1 MNMLDSALSYISE
14 GFKVFPVRPDKK
26 PFTDHGFKDAT
37 QLQVTVKE
45 LWAKFPEAGIGMPT
59 DRLIVLDFDK
69 KNGGNASKKAIE
81 EKYGKLPA
89 TRTHRTGGGGL
100 HYLYS
105 NPNGTD
111 VRNAAAFGGYSG
123 LDIRANGGYIVMPP
137 SPHESGKCYEV
148 IDKSPI
154 APVPDWVMEI
164 IKTKAIPTVSATPGE
179 GQPIP
184 EGQRD
189 ATLTS
194 LAGTMRRKG
203 MTEAEILAAIQVT
216 NQTRCNPP
224 MPDKDIQRIAKS
236 VSRYQPGEVMAGT
249 PPNNPPGTLP
259 SPGYGG
265 KGVRGKG
272 GLGDYAQI
280 VTESVTKSLQ
290 NEQIVTENTVSLQS
304 VTKLTPPESNRYTSL
319 QNIDVG
325 HKADAIRDF
334 ILETEGSWFSYADL
348 DREMFINS
356 PEDKVL
362 RRVCINR
369 LLERGIIEKHPQLVH
384 TFRYVNKDTSELH
397 IKPSS
402 EVKPVKLWL
411 PFGLNQL
418 VNIYTGNIIM
428 IVGDPN
434 AGKTALLL
442 AIAKMNRD
450 LQKVNYFSSEMFDDE
465 LSIRTGNHEDMTIDE
480 WNKIKFRARA
490 NLFSHVVVPNEMNMI
505 DYMEI
510 NENVYMV
517 GQWIADIHVKHEQGV
532 TFIGLQKKRGADLGR
547 GQEFSLEKPRLYL
560 SLSPGKCK
568 IIKAKNWKHKDIN
581 PNDLECTYK
590 LIGGA
595 KIVDVSKW
603 YDTDGRFIDLPAGD
617 GDEPS
622 IAKF

>member
-1 MNMLDSALSYISE
+1 MTILEAALGYVNE
-14 GFKVFPVRPDKK
+14 GYKVFPVRPDKK

-236 VSRYQPGEVMAGT
+236 VSRYQPGEIG
-249 PPNNPPGTLP
+249 
-259 SPGYGG
+259 
-265 KGVRGKG
+265 
-272 GLGDYAQI
+272 
-280 VTESVTKSLQ
+280 
-290 NEQIVTENTVSLQS
+290 
-304 VTKLTPPESNRYTSL
+304 
-319 QNIDVG
+319 
-325 HKADAIRDF
+325 
-334 ILETEGSWFSYADL
+334 
-348 DREMFINS
+348 
-356 PEDKVL
+356 
-362 RRVCINR
+362 
-369 LLERGIIEKHPQLVH
+369 
-384 TFRYVNKDTSELH
+384 
-397 IKPSS
+397 
-402 EVKPVKLWL
+402 
-411 PFGLNQL
+411 
-418 VNIYTGNIIM
+418 
-428 IVGDPN
+428 
-434 AGKTALLL
+434 
-442 AIAKMNRD
+442 
-450 LQKVNYFSSEMFDDE
+450 
-465 LSIRTGNHEDMTIDE
+465 
-480 WNKIKFRARA
+480 RA
-490 NLFSHVVVPNEMNMI
+490 HV
-505 DYMEI
+505 
-510 NENVYMV
+510 
-517 GQWIADIHVKHEQGV
+517 
-532 TFIGLQKKRGADLGR
+532 
-547 GQEFSLEKPRLYL
+547 
-560 SLSPGKCK
+560 
-568 IIKAKNWKHKDIN
+568 
-581 PNDLECTYK
+581 
-590 LIGGA
+590 
-595 KIVDVSKW
+595 
-603 YDTDGRFIDLPAGD
+603 
-617 GDEPS
+617 
-622 IAKF
+622 